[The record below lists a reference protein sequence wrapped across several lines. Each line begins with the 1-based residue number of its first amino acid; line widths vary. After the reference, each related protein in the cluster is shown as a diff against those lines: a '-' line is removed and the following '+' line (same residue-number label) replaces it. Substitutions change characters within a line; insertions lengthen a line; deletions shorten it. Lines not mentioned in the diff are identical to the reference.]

1 MATTMEIVRGIS
13 QVMANSHDGALDDKG
28 EPIKVGLKREEG
40 DPIIDSRVM
49 DGFKVSFY
57 GNQLCVHYH
66 AELKLKDVYAKGFES
81 DLEQMIA
88 DIAKFIKKEY
98 KKITG
103 NALSLTKVGE
113 IDAIVQQSSRVRTWV
128 QAKCYYDIGG
138 IDKSTEAIRGESKD
152 SVDAKF
158 KSFLDQ
164 GGWGK
169 KEKGDKR
176 KDPVQGQPVYTGAGK
191 GKAKVK
197 ARKDINSP
205 YKAE

>member
-40 DPIIDSRVM
+40 HPILDSRVM

-57 GNQLCVHYH
+57 GNQLCIHYH
-66 AELKLKDVYAKGFES
+66 AELKLKDVYAKDFES
-81 DLEQMIA
+81 DLEHMIA

-98 KKITG
+98 KKVAG
-103 NALSLTKVGE
+103 SALALKAVGE
-113 IDAIVQQSSRVRTWV
+113 VDAIVQQTSRVRTWV
-128 QAKCYYDIGG
+128 QAKQYFDIGG
-138 IDKSTEAIRGESKD
+138 
-152 SVDAKF
+152 VDAEGVKNPSEDDMEAGF
-158 KSFLDQ
+158 KSFLEQ

-176 KDPVQGQPVYTGAGK
+176 KAPTQGQPVRKDG
-191 GKAKVK
+191 KVK
-197 ARKDINSP
+197 SRKDINSP

>member
-13 QVMANSHDGALDDKG
+13 QVMANSYDGALDDKG

-40 DPIIDSRVM
+40 HPIHDSRVM
-49 DGFKVSFY
+49 DGFKVSFH
-57 GNQLCVHYH
+57 GPQLCIHYH
-66 AELKLKDVYAKGFES
+66 SELKLKDVYANGFES

-103 NALSLTKVGE
+103 SALSLKSAGDV
-113 IDAIVQQSSRVRTWV
+113 DAIVQQTSRVRTWV
-128 QAKCYYDIGG
+128 QAKQYFDIGG
-138 IDKSTEAIRGESKD
+138 IDSDTEAINSSSED
-152 SVDAKF
+152 SVDSKF

-176 KDPVQGQPVYTGAGK
+176 KAPTQGQPVRKDG
-191 GKAKVK
+191 KVK

-205 YKAE
+205 HKAE